1 MRASS
6 MPATSRPSCSTS
18 RRTARSHSTGTTR
31 SRRGRAW
38 RARRGRHEPRPAADV
53 RDHDP
58 RTGDLPRVRGDL
70 EGADAAAHAA
80 HVGHERDPR
89 HRDRRCDARRRRRS
103 QGHADDDHRARRRRA
118 RLGERRR
125 RLRRH
130 RPDARDVQE
139 AGAQRARRVS
149 REATNLLY
157 LVTIVT
163 FVLALRFLSNPAT
176 ARRGN
181 QIGAIG
187 MLVAIVVTFAQD
199 AIMSYWEIG
208 AGMAVGGTFG
218 AIAARRVRMTAMPQ
232 MVALFN
238 GVGGGA
244 AALISLAEFHN
255 LAPDPGTLKTDIS
268 ASIVLSAI
276 IGSIS
281 FAGSMIAFEK
291 LQELIGGRPIVYPL
305 QQATNALLFLAIVAA
320 GIAIAAG
327 SERQWLIWA
336 LVLGSLLFGVLFVLP
351 IGGADMP
358 VVISLLNAFTGL
370 AAAATGFELEN
381 NVLIVSGMLVGASG
395 TMLTILMGRAMN
407 RSIANV
413 LFGAFG
419 QLAPAAA
426 STGGSATNGDVRSA
440 SPEDVAVMLAYAQK
454 VVFVPGYGMAVAQA
468 QHDVRALADLLESRG
483 VEVSYAIHP
492 VAGRMPGHMNV
503 LLAEANVPYP
513 QLKEMDDANNEFPR
527 TDVALVIGANDVVNP
542 DARNNQGSPI
552 YGMPI
557 LNVDQSQQ
565 VVVLKRSMNPGFAG
579 IENPLFLNPK
589 TVMLFGD
596 AKSSVEKLA
605 ASVKAV

>member
-1 MRASS
+1 
-6 MPATSRPSCSTS
+6 
-18 RRTARSHSTGTTR
+18 
-31 SRRGRAW
+31 
-38 RARRGRHEPRPAADV
+38 
-53 RDHDP
+53 
-58 RTGDLPRVRGDL
+58 
-70 EGADAAAHAA
+70 
-80 HVGHERDPR
+80 
-89 HRDRRCDARRRRRS
+89 
-103 QGHADDDHRARRRRA
+103 
-118 RLGERRR
+118 
-125 RLRRH
+125 
-130 RPDARDVQE
+130 
-139 AGAQRARRVS
+139 VS
-149 REATNLLY
+149 RETTNLLY

-181 QIGAIG
+181 QIGAVG
-187 MLVAIVVTFAQD
+187 MLIAIVVTFLQNAVV
-199 AIMSYWEIG
+199 SYWEI
-208 AGMAVGGTFG
+208 AVGMVIGGVFG
-218 AIAARRVRMTAMPQ
+218 AVAARKVRMTAMPQ

-244 AALISLAEFHN
+244 AALIALAEFHN
-255 LAPDPGTLKTDIS
+255 IAPDPGTLQKDIS
-268 ASIVLSAI
+268 ASLVLSAL

-281 FAGSMIAFEK
+281 FAGSMVAFAK

-305 QQATNALLFLAIVAA
+305 QQATNALLFAAVVAAAIAIVA
-320 GIAIAAG
+320 GT
-327 SERQWLIWA
+327 ERQWLMWA
-336 LVLGSLLFGVLFVLP
+336 LVVGSLLFGVLFVLP

-419 QLAPAAA
+419 QIAPAAA
-426 STGGSATNGDVRSA
+426 GAAAGATDGQVRSA
-440 SPEDVAVMLAYAQK
+440 SAEDVAVMLAYAHK

-468 QHDVRALADLLESRG
+468 QHDVRALADLLEARG

-513 QLKEMDDANNEFPR
+513 QLKEMEDANGEFGR

-596 AKSSVEKLA
+596 AKASIEKLA
-605 ASVKAV
+605 SSVKAV